1 MVHGILFSC
10 FYDTPWSSYVQIQPI
25 NHYFINFSSWS
36 LHGSASFQL
45 AFWWL
50 SELVYTLLVYPEWRN
65 LHYTMDCF
73 LLSNNDTWYFRTGC
87 SLSTIVLMCL
97 DRKISQ
103 RDNDLQYVNYL
114 PDGMENRLDQ
124 IHNHVE
130 KLINKY
136 ANNEDQKN

>member
-1 MVHGILFSC
+1 
-10 FYDTPWSSYVQIQPI
+10 
-25 NHYFINFSSWS
+25 
-36 LHGSASFQL
+36 
-45 AFWWL
+45 
-50 SELVYTLLVYPEWRN
+50 
-65 LHYTMDCF
+65 MDFF
-73 LLSNNDTWYFRTGC
+73 LLFNHDTCYFRTGC